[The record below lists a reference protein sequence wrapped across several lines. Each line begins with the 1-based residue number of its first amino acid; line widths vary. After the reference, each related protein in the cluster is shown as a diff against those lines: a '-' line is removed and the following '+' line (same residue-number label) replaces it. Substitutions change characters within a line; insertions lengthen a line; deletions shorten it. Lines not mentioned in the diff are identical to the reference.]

1 MSRSASINAVMSG
14 SFAGQRRGGITQAE
28 IHEIEAHRAKERP
41 TPWSALARRY
51 GRCEADL
58 RAMFEPS
65 ATPEPIRP
73 LEPVASPLS
82 RGLAEVAGLT
92 NDPETAA
99 YLKKLSVRLA
109 KQSGAIR

>member
-1 MSRSASINAVMSG
+1 MSRAGVISTASTFAMSL
-14 SFAGQRRGGITQAE
+14 RGGISQAE
-28 IHEIEAHRAKERP
+28 INEIEAHRAKERP

-65 ATPEPIRP
+65 SAPEPIRP

-82 RGLAEVAGLT
+82 RGLAEVAGLAT
-92 NDPETAA
+92 DPETAA
-99 YLKKLSVRLA
+99 YLQKLSARLA
-109 KQSGAIR
+109 KKSGAIK